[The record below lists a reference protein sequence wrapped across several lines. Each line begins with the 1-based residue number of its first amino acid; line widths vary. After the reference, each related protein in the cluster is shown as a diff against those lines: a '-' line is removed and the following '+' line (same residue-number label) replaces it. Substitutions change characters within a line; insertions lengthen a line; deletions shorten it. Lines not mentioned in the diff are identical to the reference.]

1 MTTITFVFATAIA
14 IVFLLGAV
22 GVRSRR
28 QSLRRM
34 SNAAP
39 GLMTSLGVTGTFVG
53 IVIGLLAFD
62 VLAIDESVPGLL
74 EGLRTAF
81 ITSVI
86 GLAASIVF
94 RMGRTVVSET
104 EMDSDAA
111 EDPVALLRKIAIAS
125 ERQAEALGGDRSDS
139 LSNQIKLLRS
149 GQSDGFDAQIKAFED
164 FAEQM
169 AENNSKA
176 LIEALEEVISEF
188 NTKLNEQFGDNFKQ
202 LNQGVEKL
210 VGWQQT
216 YKDHVERME
225 ERIATAVASLEQ
237 TQAAIEGIR
246 ASMQEMPQHAIA
258 MKSVVDEAGRAI
270 GVTGALLT
278 GIEALSSRVGEA
290 YPRIEQNIENLTQTL
305 ADSAKVQRDTLTE
318 TAENLSNE
326 MRQGMETLQSGIND
340 NFQTFDSQMQQ
351 ELERTLQLFGDQLAS
366 ISSKLAG
373 DYNQFADAAEKV
385 LNAARRSS
393 EFA

>member
-385 LNAARRSS
+385 LNAARRSNES
-393 EFA
+393 V

>member
-393 EFA
+393 EFT